1 MENLRKHDIF
11 NESKTLLLEVFL
23 QIINVLQFKYLSDT
37 MHKNSL
43 LQIVKSSERSF
54 KVEEKL

>member
-43 LQIVKSSERSF
+43 LQIVKSSEHSF